1 MWGVLHERPTARHGR
16 GREDEERRDG
26 GDGHN
31 SKKTSRASRAS
42 AMLRTLDI
50 SFEPWLKENKRS
62 ERAATPLGA
71 PQILSTGGLPNVY
84 LRRSKQ
90 NVRKNHGRFG
100 ERQLHRRGLKRSR
113 KASTESI
120 ERSAREIKTT
130 PLTLKGTGGKFL
142 FRGSLTNNLL
152 RIVF

>member
-16 GREDEERRDG
+16 GREDKGRGDG

-42 AMLRTLDI
+42 AVLRTLDI
-50 SFEPWLKENKRS
+50 SFEPWRKGNKRS

-84 LRRSKQ
+84 LCRCKQ
-90 NVRKNHGRFG
+90 NV
-100 ERQLHRRGLKRSR
+100 
-113 KASTESI
+113 
-120 ERSAREIKTT
+120 
-130 PLTLKGTGGKFL
+130 
-142 FRGSLTNNLL
+142 
-152 RIVF
+152 